1 MSRLG
6 HARVLALVVLIVA
19 AWMPSAWQGM
29 ADEPARIELVVVE
42 TTTGAHSFQTEI
54 ADTPHLRERGLMFR
68 HRLADDRAM
77 LFDWG
82 QVRVATMWMRNT
94 YIPLDMVFISS
105 SGRVESIAENTEPH
119 SLKIISSQIPV
130 AAVLE
135 VTAGTA
141 KRIGLKPGDKVVHKM
156 FKAE

>member
-1 MSRLG
+1 
-6 HARVLALVVLIVA
+6 
-19 AWMPSAWQGM
+19 
-29 ADEPARIELVVVE
+29 
-42 TTTGAHSFQTEI
+42 
-54 ADTPHLRERGLMFR
+54 MFR

-105 SGRVESIAENTEPH
+105 AGRVESIAENTEPQ

-135 VTAGTA
+135 VAAGTA